1 MSALLPRL
9 KTLLPA
15 QFQELRHRYGLPPEY
30 IAQNASQTEAAI
42 ALLRYAG
49 QREPNAP
56 DFPQLCALLDE
67 ISPPSLIRQKRRR
80 WLGMAAMVVVCAA
93 LAGGWYV
100 ARDADLRQEMQ
111 TAQEFLRQ
119 GEYAP
124 ARDEYAKL
132 LQKHPGHRQ
141 AQAGFD
147 KAEALRA
154 IVQDVPTGGFSASNS
169 EVRVKDLQARYP
181 NDADVAALAG
191 RVYQLLGQTAAA
203 NQQYQS
209 ALALQ
214 PELPEAHFGLSLL
227 ALDRQDYAQAQQALQ
242 VAVKTAPLN
251 VRYLDNLAYTFLM
264 QGNYAEAQ
272 QQYQAALRIDP
283 DFLLLYQEMAL
294 AYWFQGEIETAMGWL
309 QRLDKHLG
317 DERLTGLQ
325 KNQTPWM
332 FTQADAPVT
341 LYELADKRCYVLYS
355 LSAGYYLLGK
365 LEEAQELADQ
375 AQALKAPGEAGVRS
389 LVKADLRRAAQAEP
403 RWQVAA
409 AAYAR
414 LLGE

>member
-1 MSALLPRL
+1 
-9 KTLLPA
+9 
-15 QFQELRHRYGLPPEY
+15 
-30 IAQNASQTEAAI
+30 
-42 ALLRYAG
+42 
-49 QREPNAP
+49 
-56 DFPQLCALLDE
+56 
-67 ISPPSLIRQKRRR
+67 
-80 WLGMAAMVVVCAA
+80 
-93 LAGGWYV
+93 
-100 ARDADLRQEMQ
+100 
-111 TAQEFLRQ
+111 
-119 GEYAP
+119 
-124 ARDEYAKL
+124 
-132 LQKHPGHRQ
+132 
-141 AQAGFD
+141 
-147 KAEALRA
+147 
-154 IVQDVPTGGFSASNS
+154 VPTGGFSASNI

-181 NDADVAALAG
+181 ADADVAVLTG

-272 QQYQAALRIDP
+272 QQYQAALRTDP

-294 AYWFQGEIETAMGWL
+294 AYWFQGEIETAMDGL
-309 QRLDKHLG
+309 QRLDTHLG

-341 LYELADKRCYVLYS
+341 LYELADKRCYVRYS
-355 LSAGYYLLGK
+355 LSAGFYLLGK
-365 LEEAQELADQ
+365 REKAQELADQ